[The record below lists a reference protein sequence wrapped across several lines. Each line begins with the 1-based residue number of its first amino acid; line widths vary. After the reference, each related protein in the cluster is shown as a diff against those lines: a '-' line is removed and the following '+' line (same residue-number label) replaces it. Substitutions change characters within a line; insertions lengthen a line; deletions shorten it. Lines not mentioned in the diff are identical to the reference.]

1 MTIERKPPTFAEI
14 TRQEIRNTTIAF
26 FAPFIGT
33 YRVLKELLA
42 KSEA

>member
-1 MTIERKPPTFAEI
+1 MKSDRPKPTFAEI

-26 FAPFIGT
+26 FAPFIGG

-42 KSEA
+42 REA